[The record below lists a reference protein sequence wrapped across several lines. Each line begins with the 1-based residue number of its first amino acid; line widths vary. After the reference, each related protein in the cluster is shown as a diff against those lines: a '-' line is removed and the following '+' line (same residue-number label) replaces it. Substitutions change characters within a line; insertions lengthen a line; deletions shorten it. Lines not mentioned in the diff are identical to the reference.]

1 MCVIECWH
9 KYKEN
14 ISIPERFAYLLWRA
28 LQPDALFIIK
38 ENSSPV

>member
-1 MCVIECWH
+1 VIECWH

-14 ISIPERFAYLLWRA
+14 ISILERFAYLLWRA